1 MFGAP
6 VPSVGVEEVGIESS
20 RLVYGLQVLSDLFNL
35 QSLYQSYVRM
45 TSPYETEALC
55 KNDVTVPDRG
65 VM

>member
-1 MFGAP
+1 VFGAP

-35 QSLYQSYVRM
+35 QSLYI
-45 TSPYETEALC
+45 PELC
-55 KNDVTVPDRG
+55 KNDVTVRDRG